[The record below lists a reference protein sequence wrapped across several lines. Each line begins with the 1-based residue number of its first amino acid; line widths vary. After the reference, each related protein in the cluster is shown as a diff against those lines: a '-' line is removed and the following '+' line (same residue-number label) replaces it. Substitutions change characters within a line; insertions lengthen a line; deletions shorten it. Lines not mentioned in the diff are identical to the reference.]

1 MANVHWCIVGQEVI
15 KGHPTSKN
23 WMIYM
28 CISTG
33 KYLTDYSNSSG
44 WHVNKAKPC
53 WVSISLWIAEYLPK
67 VSIFIKCKTH
77 IFLLTGTDFLP
88 FRWSMNI
95 KMALNIKLDIMALY
109 FDVNY
114 NFQHKWCSLKMC
126 SFDIWQLEFNF
137 SLALVPMMHKGR

>member
-15 KGHPTSKN
+15 KGHPTSKYL
-23 WMIYM
+23 MIYM

-53 WVSISLWIAEYLPK
+53 WVSISLWIVEYLPK

-77 IFLLTGTDFLP
+77 VFLLTGTDFLP

-95 KMALNIKLDIMALY
+95 KMALNIKLEILALC
-109 FDVNY
+109 FDENY
-114 NFQHKWCSLKMC
+114 NFQYNCCSLKMC
-126 SFDIWQLEFNF
+126 CLDIWQFDFNWC
-137 SLALVPMMHKGR
+137 P